1 MSLEDLFVTQV
12 VDEFEEWDVSNFD
25 IPGTYLH
32 ALLPDGKQVTLKFKG
47 VFVDI
52 VCQINEY

>member
-12 VDEFEEWDVSNFD
+12 VDAFEEWDVSNFD

-47 VFVDI
+47 VFF
-52 VCQINEY
+52 